1 MQQNVW
7 YIFFLIKVFYILGD
21 IALTNKSK
29 DKKFRKIYPLLPS
42 MKTILLMISIAFPLG
57 IQHVQW
63 SLDFCNSEKGL
74 NECICDKL
82 KNWIETIFSFQSFT
96 QLLYSVSRFTLSL
109 FSKLSATHPS
119 NSGGARGGPG
129 WAQPT
134 RNLVEPTRESFQN

>member
-21 IALTNKSK
+21 TALTNKSK
-29 DKKFRKIYPLLPS
+29 DKKFYPLPPS
-42 MKTILLMISIAFPLG
+42 IKTILLMISIASPLG

-63 SLDFCNSEKGL
+63 SLDLCNSERGF
-74 NECICDKL
+74 NECICDKP

-109 FSKLSATHPS
+109 FSKLSSTHPS
-119 NSGGARGGPG
+119 NSGGARDGPG